1 MLRLSKKVEYAIM
14 AIVHLDAKGHG
25 RVWPAREIAAA
36 CRIPAELLGRILH
49 GLSRGGIMESV
60 QGVKGGFRLK
70 RSLDS
75 VTLSDVIEIVDGPV
89 RLTCCQINEKQCG
102 QWSVCSIRRPVQ
114 RVQSDLIQYM
124 RNLPLSAFRTGD
136 RRHALRRGRNHQWS
150 KR

>member
-1 MLRLSKKVEYAIM
+1 MLRLSKKVEYSIM
-14 AIVHLDAKGHG
+14 AILHLDAMGHG
-25 RVWPAREIAAA
+25 RVWPAREIATA
-36 CRIPAELLGRILH
+36 CHIPEELLGRILH
-49 GLSRGGIMESV
+49 RLSRGGLLASV

-89 RLTCCQINEKQCG
+89 RLTCCQTNEKQCG

-114 RVQSDLIQYM
+114 RVQRDLIHYM
-124 RNLPLSAFRTGD
+124 KNLPLSVFRIGG
-136 RRHALRRGRNHQWS
+136 RRGAMRRRRNHQWR